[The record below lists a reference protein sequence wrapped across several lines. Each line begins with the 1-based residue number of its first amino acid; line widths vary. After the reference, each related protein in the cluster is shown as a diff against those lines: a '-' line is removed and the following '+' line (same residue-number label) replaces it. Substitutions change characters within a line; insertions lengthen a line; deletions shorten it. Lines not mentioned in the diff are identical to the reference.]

1 MHARHRRRAKG
12 SLQEQPAQGYGWV
25 EKVWSIPLRQVIFWL
40 HPVTGVVAGLVIGVM
55 SVAGVLRVFERHI
68 IAFAERNVRTVQPP
82 TSGVSRL
89 ALDTLMTTARAAAP
103 KGKLS
108 GVMLRADPT
117 ATVVVNCRR
126 AQSDSAPGSVERCRW
141 HQPWPL
147 SAFLSP
153 SRAVLPRVAKL
164 LPPESAAQR
173 AAHSRRLQAL
183 AALSL
188 HRATM
193 DGIVEAFVW
202 CVARSARPDWRTFS
216 VQRVPHA
223 TLSGDGITH
232 DGAEVVPWY

>member
-1 MHARHRRRAKG
+1 MGGEGVVH
-12 SLQEQPAQGYGWV
+12 
-25 EKVWSIPLRQVIFWL
+25 PLRQVIFWL

-55 SVAGVLRVFERHI
+55 SVTGVLLAFERQI

-89 ALDTLMTTARAAAP
+89 ALDALMTTARAAVP
-103 KGKLS
+103 KGKLT

-117 ATVVVNCRR
+117 ATVVVNFGRE
-126 AQSDSAPGSVERCRW
+126 QSDSAPGSVERCRW
-141 HQPWPL
+141 HQQWPL

-153 SRAVLPRVAKL
+153 GRSVLPRVAKL
-164 LPPESAAQR
+164 LPPESAAQH

-193 DGIVEAFVW
+193 AGTAEAFVW
-202 CVARSARPDWRTFS
+202 WVARSASPDWRTFS

-232 DGAEVVPWY
+232 YCAEVVPWY